1 MSDELPAGY
10 VDPLDPAQVAPVLRS
25 AHRQLGL
32 TGLLELLARVPGMT
46 VEPERPGGALRR
58 PLAAS
63 VTGGQDVVRLTTP
76 ATREHVVG
84 GIVLS
89 RTDVP
94 PAQLPA
100 LLALACRD
108 AVLAEG
114 EVMEA
119 SIALTSARDAMD
131 NM

>member
-1 MSDELPAGY
+1 MSEALPAGFI
-10 VDPLDPAQVAPVLRS
+10 DPLDPAQVTPVLRS
-25 AHRQLGL
+25 ARSQLGID
-32 TGLLELLARVPGMT
+32 GLVELLARVPGLT
-46 VEPERPGGALRR
+46 VEPERAGGPLRR
-58 PLAAS
+58 SVPAS

-89 RTDVP
+89 RTPIP

-100 LLALACRD
+100 LLALVCRD
-108 AVLAEG
+108 GVLSTG
-114 EVMEA
+114 EIMEA
-119 SIALTSARDAMD
+119 SLVLTSARDAMD